1 MSTRFTIKA
10 GLAFNAVLVEDEKT
24 GEMGVGVYKNSVDDI
39 SFLSALSKASDEL
52 LKKLEKR
59 KQDEDLETVHEQ
71 GKEPEEKKEEQP
83 IYYSGAVEVAKG
95 DNVLFP
101 TGLKFKVVQGKISY
115 FSGDLAKDTIALV
128 MFSSFT
134 LKSFKELS
142 ELLNK
147 IDIKVKEVKEGKE

>member
-1 MSTRFTIKA
+1 MSERFEMCAGECIGMIVIKDNQTKET
-10 GLAFNAVLVEDEKT
+10 GLGFFK
-24 GEMGVGVYKNSVDDI
+24 SRDDL
-39 SFLSALSKASDEL
+39 SFLEALRDAAQEL
-52 LKKLEKR
+52 LDVLKADKNN
-59 KQDEDLETVHEQ
+59 DADSAEDTEPEQ
-71 GKEPEEKKEEQP
+71 EEKKQP
-83 IYYSGAVEVAKG
+83 VPYNGTVEVVKG
-95 DNVLFP
+95 DDKLFP

-147 IDIKVKEVKEGKE
+147 IDIKVKEVKEGKK

>member
-1 MSTRFTIKA
+1 MSERFEVCAGERIGMIVIKDNQTKET
-10 GLAFNAVLVEDEKT
+10 GLGFFK
-24 GEMGVGVYKNSVDDI
+24 SRDDL
-39 SFLSALSKASDEL
+39 SFLEALRDAAQEL
-52 LKKLEKR
+52 LDVLKADKNN
-59 KQDEDLETVHEQ
+59 DADSAEDTEPEQ
-71 GKEPEEKKEEQP
+71 EEKKQP
-83 IYYSGAVEVAKG
+83 VPYNGTVEVVKG
-95 DNVLFP
+95 DDKLLP

>member
-1 MSTRFTIKA
+1 MSERFEVCAGERIGMIVIKDNQTKEA
-10 GLAFNAVLVEDEKT
+10 GLGFFK
-24 GEMGVGVYKNSVDDI
+24 SRDDL
-39 SFLSALSKASDEL
+39 SFLEALRDAAQEL
-52 LKKLEKR
+52 LDVLKADKNN
-59 KQDEDLETVHEQ
+59 DAGSAEDAEPEQ
-71 GKEPEEKKEEQP
+71 EEKKQP
-83 IYYSGAVEVAKG
+83 VPYNGTVEVVKS
-95 DNVLFP
+95 DDKLFP

-147 IDIKVKEVKEGKE
+147 IDIKVKEVKEGEE

>member
-1 MSTRFTIKA
+1 MSERFEMCAGERIGMIVIKDNQTKET
-10 GLAFNAVLVEDEKT
+10 GLGFFK
-24 GEMGVGVYKNSVDDI
+24 SRDDL
-39 SFLSALSKASDEL
+39 SFLEALRDAAQEL
-52 LKKLEKR
+52 LDVLKADKNN
-59 KQDEDLETVHEQ
+59 DADSAEDTEPEQ
-71 GKEPEEKKEEQP
+71 EEKKQP
-83 IYYSGAVEVAKG
+83 VPYNGTVEVVKG
-95 DNVLFP
+95 DDKLFP

-147 IDIKVKEVKEGKE
+147 IHIKVKEVKEDAE

>member
-1 MSTRFTIKA
+1 MSERFEMCAGERIGMIVIKDNQTKET
-10 GLAFNAVLVEDEKT
+10 GLGFFK
-24 GEMGVGVYKNSVDDI
+24 SRDDL
-39 SFLSALSKASDEL
+39 SFLEALRDAAQEL
-52 LKKLEKR
+52 LDVLNADKNN
-59 KQDEDLETVHEQ
+59 DADSAEDTEPEQ
-71 GKEPEEKKEEQP
+71 EEKKQP
-83 IYYSGAVEVAKG
+83 VPYNGTVEVVKG
-95 DNVLFP
+95 DDKLFP

-147 IDIKVKEVKEGKE
+147 IDIKVKEVKEGEE

>member
-1 MSTRFTIKA
+1 MSERFEMCAGERIGMIVIKDNQTKET
-10 GLAFNAVLVEDEKT
+10 GLGFFK
-24 GEMGVGVYKNSVDDI
+24 SRDDL
-39 SFLSALSKASDEL
+39 SFLEALRDAAQEL
-52 LKKLEKR
+52 LDVLKADKNN
-59 KQDEDLETVHEQ
+59 DAGSAEDAEPEQ
-71 GKEPEEKKEEQP
+71 EEKKQP
-83 IYYSGAVEVAKG
+83 VPYNGTVEVVKG
-95 DNVLFP
+95 DDKLFP

-147 IDIKVKEVKEGKE
+147 IHIKVKEVKEDAE

>member
-1 MSTRFTIKA
+1 MSERFEMCAGERIGMIVIKDNQTKET
-10 GLAFNAVLVEDEKT
+10 GLGFFK
-24 GEMGVGVYKNSVDDI
+24 SRDDL
-39 SFLSALSKASDEL
+39 SFLEALRDAAQEL
-52 LKKLEKR
+52 LDVLKADKNN
-59 KQDEDLETVHEQ
+59 DTGSAEDTEPEQ
-71 GKEPEEKKEEQP
+71 EEKKQP
-83 IYYSGAVEVAKG
+83 VPYNGTVEVVKG
-95 DNVLFP
+95 DDKP

-147 IDIKVKEVKEGKE
+147 IDIKVKEVKEDKE

>member
-1 MSTRFTIKA
+1 MSERFEMCAGERIGMIVIKDNQTKET
-10 GLAFNAVLVEDEKT
+10 GLGFFK
-24 GEMGVGVYKNSVDDI
+24 SRDDV
-39 SFLSALSKASDEL
+39 SFLEALRDAAQEL
-52 LKKLEKR
+52 LDVLKADKNN
-59 KQDEDLETVHEQ
+59 DADSAEDTEPEQ
-71 GKEPEEKKEEQP
+71 EEKKQP
-83 IYYSGAVEVAKG
+83 VPYNGTVEVVKG
-95 DNVLFP
+95 DDKLFP

-147 IDIKVKEVKEGKE
+147 IDIKVKEVKEGEE

>member
-1 MSTRFTIKA
+1 MSERFEVCAGERIGMIVIKDNQTKET
-10 GLAFNAVLVEDEKT
+10 GLGFFK
-24 GEMGVGVYKNSVDDI
+24 SRDDL
-39 SFLSALSKASDEL
+39 SFLEAFRDAAQEL
-52 LKKLEKR
+52 LDVLKADKNN
-59 KQDEDLETVHEQ
+59 DADSAEDTEPEQ
-71 GKEPEEKKEEQP
+71 EEKKQP
-83 IYYSGAVEVAKG
+83 VPYNGTVEVVKG
-95 DNVLFP
+95 DDKLFP

-147 IDIKVKEVKEGKE
+147 IDIKVKEVKEGEE

>member
-1 MSTRFTIKA
+1 MSERFEMCAGERIGMIVIKD
-10 GLAFNAVLVEDEKT
+10 NQTKET
-24 GEMGVGVYKNSVDDI
+24 GFGFFKSRDDL
-39 SFLSALSKASDEL
+39 SFLEALRDAAQEL
-52 LKKLEKR
+52 LDVLKADKNN
-59 KQDEDLETVHEQ
+59 DTGSAEDTEPEQ
-71 GKEPEEKKEEQP
+71 EEKKQP
-83 IYYSGAVEVAKG
+83 VPYNGTVEVVKG
-95 DNVLFP
+95 DDKLFP

-147 IDIKVKEVKEGKE
+147 IDIKVKEVKEDKE

>member
-1 MSTRFTIKA
+1 MSERFEMCAGERIGMIVIKDNQTKET
-10 GLAFNAVLVEDEKT
+10 GLGFFK
-24 GEMGVGVYKNSVDDI
+24 SRDDL
-39 SFLSALSKASDEL
+39 SFLEALRDAAQEL
-52 LKKLEKR
+52 LDVLKADKNN
-59 KQDEDLETVHEQ
+59 DAGSAEDTEPEQ
-71 GKEPEEKKEEQP
+71 EEKKQP
-83 IYYSGAVEVAKG
+83 VPYNGTVEVVKS
-95 DNVLFP
+95 DNKLFP

-147 IDIKVKEVKEGKE
+147 IDIKVKEVKEGEE